1 MKILQNSKMSYLLAG
16 ALLAAILAAATIA
29 WVIREKQ
36 KKEIEAALLILR
48 DSRQPVNQVENTL
61 EALFLAENEF
71 KEYTLSYEQE
81 HFINYRQQLERLVN
95 HIDTLQT
102 MMRPFGSPET
112 ESDAQEIITEREREA
127 GAYIRLKRL
136 TDSIMLIAVS
146 MDSIPVSDF
155 HSDISLRKFKP
166 GEGELN
172 IDTLA
177 FSQTKGYKTKG
188 LLGKIKTFLVG
199 EEIEETTEGTVVV
212 KQGEAE
218 NEEEEEDAFSLNR
231 FADEVITRT
240 DSYYQTQLKKQ
251 LKHRNELRQSELRL
265 IRLNNALMSEIR
277 GILFTMKS
285 SAMSDENS
293 FISQST
299 SNITR
304 SAGIL
309 YNSLLAAVITALFLA
324 LATAWMLRKN
334 NRYQIR
340 LLESGQK
347 ALADAEEKR
356 RFLTYMSHEFRT
368 PLSSVIG
375 FAEQLEK
382 SKPNAEQREYLDG
395 ILSSSEILLTTV
407 NDILDL
413 SKLDAGKMTFLH
425 NPFRPSE
432 TLRQAVKS
440 FDSMIRD
447 KKLKI
452 TVKSPDPSLVVVGD
466 EVRLRQVIN
475 NLVSN
480 AVKYTL
486 KGSISIES
494 RVAQSNGT
502 TSLTIRVE
510 DSGMGIAAGQ
520 IDKIFDEYTRV
531 YTDNT
536 TRWIIGTGLG
546 LPVTKKLIEE
556 MGGTI
561 EVQSKPGKGSVFTF
575 TIPYETG
582 TLEMLPL
589 AGAETAILPEVPD
602 ARILIADDNYF
613 NVQLLKSIFRR
624 TGARIEAADNGE
636 DALKKALSGDFDL
649 LISDMFMP
657 RIDGLE
663 LTRRIRG
670 QADDKI
676 SRLPVIMITGNVS
689 QEASAKMKEAG
700 VSDFLFKPFQQKDL
714 IEMAGKYL
722 TRTS

>member
-636 DALKKALSGDFDL
+636 DALKKALSEDFDL

>member
-61 EALFLAENEF
+61 EALFMAENEF

-81 HFINYRQQLERLVN
+81 HFINYRKQLERLVN

-102 MMRPFGSPET
+102 MMRPFGTGEGKSE
-112 ESDAQEIITEREREA
+112 ARQIISEREREA

-136 TDSIMLIAVS
+136 TDSIMVIAATI
-146 MDSIPVSDF
+146 DSFPITDS
-155 HSDISLRKFKP
+155 HRDISLRKIKP
-166 GEGELN
+166 RELD

-177 FSQTKGYKTKG
+177 FSRTKGYKTKG

-199 EEIEETTEGTVVV
+199 EEVEEKTEGTVVV
-212 KQGEAE
+212 KPEETAAE
-218 NEEEEEDAFSLNR
+218 TEEDSYSLDQ
-231 FADEVITRT
+231 FAADVITRT
-240 DSYYQTQLKKQ
+240 DSYYQAQLKNQ

-265 IRLNNALMSEIR
+265 IKLNNALMSEIR
-277 GILFTMKS
+277 GILFTMKA

-293 FISQST
+293 FVKQST

-309 YNSLLAAVITALFLA
+309 YNSLLAAVIAALLLA
-324 LATAWMLRKN
+324 LATAWMLREN

-340 LLESGQK
+340 LLESGQQ
-347 ALADAEEKR
+347 ALAEAEEKR

-375 FAEQLEK
+375 FAEQLEQ

-432 TLRQAVKS
+432 TLKQAVKS

-452 TVKSPDPSLVVVGD
+452 SVKSPDPSLVVVGD

-486 KGSISIES
+486 KGSIGIES
-494 RVAQSNGT
+494 RVAQTNGT

-546 LPVTKKLIEE
+546 LPVTKKLIDE

-561 EVQSKPGKGSVFTF
+561 EVQSKAGKGSVFTF

-582 TLEMLPL
+582 TMEMLPL
-589 AGAETAILPEVPD
+589 AGAETAVLPEVPD

-624 TGARIEAADNGE
+624 TGAWIEAADNGE
-636 DALKKALSGDFDL
+636 EALKKALSGEFDL
-649 LISDMFMP
+649 LLSDMFMP
-657 RIDGLE
+657 GIDGLE
-663 LTRRIRG
+663 LTRRIRA
-670 QADDKI
+670 QADDRI